1 MNPGKNGSKEEAK
14 AFLEKEFGAKES
26 IKELQLIRRENGRG
40 VVIIEMEKWE
50 EKEKIMKE
58 KSKLYGRNSSTTRE
72 VQRRLKERARKEREG
87 GKKVKVEYRK
97 MYIESELYVWNEEG
111 EEIRKRKNF

>member
-1 MNPGKNGSKEEAK
+1 
-14 AFLEKEFGAKES
+14 
-26 IKELQLIRRENGRG
+26 
-40 VVIIEMEKWE
+40 MEKWE

-58 KSKLYGRNSSTTRE
+58 KSKLYGRNFHHDMTKEERE

-87 GKKVKVEYRK
+87 GKKVKVGYRK